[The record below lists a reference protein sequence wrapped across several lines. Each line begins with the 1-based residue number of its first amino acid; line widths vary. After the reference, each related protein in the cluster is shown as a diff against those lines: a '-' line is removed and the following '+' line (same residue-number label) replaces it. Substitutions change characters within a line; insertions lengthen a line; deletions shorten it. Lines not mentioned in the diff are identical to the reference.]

1 MTLLLSLMLSE
12 TEFQDVYAARL
23 LAIRW
28 RTLSKEQQSKLILLF
43 SLILRYI
50 TSQTFFTHIFL
61 SPNLYFN
68 LYRPSLHHYT
78 SYINIRCIPTAVP
91 HASAELS
98 LYDFLARSKGH
109 QTTSSRTRAQIF
121 LYSGLWSL
129 TSAKDQE
136 RKTIL
141 MSLLPPT
148 TVLKNCL
155 L

>member
-1 MTLLLSLMLSE
+1 MLSE
-12 TEFQDVYAARL
+12 TESQDVCVRQGCFYQMANSL
-23 LAIRW
+23 
-28 RTLSKEQQSKLILLF
+28 KEQQSKLILLF
-43 SLILRYI
+43 SLILHYI
-50 TSQTFFTHIFL
+50 TSQTFFLYTYISITH
-61 SPNLYFN
+61 LYFN

-91 HASAELS
+91 HASANLS
-98 LYDFLARSKGH
+98 LCDFLARSKGH

-121 LYSGLWSL
+121 ISTGFWSL

-136 RKTIL
+136 KKRIL

>member
-1 MTLLLSLMLSE
+1 MLSE
-12 TEFQDVYAARL
+12 TEFQDVCAARL

-43 SLILRYI
+43 SLILWYI
-50 TSQTFFTHIFL
+50 TFQIFFVYTYIAITH
-61 SPNLYFN
+61 LYLN
-68 LYRPSLHHYT
+68 VYRPSLHHYT

-121 LYSGLWSL
+121 ISTGFWPL

-136 RKTIL
+136 KKTIL

-148 TVLKNCL
+148 TVRKNCL